1 MESLLGPAAR
11 ALLIGFLVAVMMS
24 VGLEVTAREC
34 VATLRNKRLL
44 IGTLLANFVIVPLLG
59 LGIAKMVPMPANIET
74 GFLLLAAAPGALFAI
89 NFTHKM
95 RGSVPFATAILFLL
109 TVLSLL
115 FTPVLARLLLNIDRA
130 LTLPYDR
137 AIPALLLYIVLPMV
151 FGLAIN
157 RWAHALA
164 LKLQKP
170 VNICAG
176 LLFGLE
182 IIFTGTLKSAAM
194 KKVGINGLCAMLVLI
209 IASMIIG
216 WLMGGPEDGTRRVLT
231 VSTSLRNVALC
242 LAIAARSFPGADVDV
257 AVIAFS
263 SLMFPPNAVF
273 TMYHVRKMKKQAAQ
287 SVHAVASGNPSVRV

>member
-1 MESLLGPAAR
+1 MESLLAPAAR
-11 ALLIGFLVAVMMS
+11 ALLTGFLITVMIS
-24 VGLEVTAREC
+24 VGLEVTARDC
-34 VATLRNKRLL
+34 IATLRDKRLL
-44 IGTLLANFVIVPLLG
+44 IGALLANFVVVPLLG

-95 RGSVPFATAILFLL
+95 RGSVPFAAAILFLL

-115 FTPVLARLLLNIDRA
+115 FTPVLARLLLNIDRPF
-130 LTLPYDR
+130 TLPYNR
-137 AIPALLLYIVLPMV
+137 AVPALLLYIVLPMA
-151 FGLAIN
+151 FGLVIN

-170 VNICAG
+170 VSICAG

-194 KKVGINGLCAMLVLI
+194 KKVGINGLCAMVVLI

-216 WLMGGPEDGTRRVLT
+216 WLLGGPDEGTRRVLT
-231 VSTSLRNVALC
+231 VSTSLRNVALA

-263 SLMFPPNAVF
+263 SLMFPQSGVF
-273 TMYHVRKMKKQAAQ
+273 TMYKVQKIKKRAAKA
-287 SVHAVASGNPSVRV
+287 VPAVAAGNRPV

>member
-11 ALLIGFLVAVMMS
+11 ALLIGFLITVMLS

-34 VATLRNKRLL
+34 GATLRNKRLL
-44 IGTLLANFVIVPLLG
+44 IGALLANFVLVPLLG
-59 LGIAKMVPMPANIET
+59 LGITKIISMPANIET

-95 RGSVPFATAILFLL
+95 RGSVPFAAAMLFLL
-109 TVLSLL
+109 TALSLL
-115 FTPVLARLLLNIDRA
+115 FTPPLARLLLHIDRA

-137 AIPALLLYIVLPMV
+137 AIPALLLYILLPMV
-151 FGLAIN
+151 SGLAIN
-157 RWAHALA
+157 RWAHSLA

-170 VNICAG
+170 VSICAG
-176 LLFGLE
+176 LLFALE
-182 IIFTGTLKSAAM
+182 IIFTGALKSAAM
-194 KKVGINGLCAMLVLI
+194 KRVGINGLCAMLILI
-209 IASMIIG
+209 VACMTIG
-216 WLMGGPEDGTRRVLT
+216 WLLGGPEDGTRRVLA
-231 VSTSLRNVALC
+231 VNTSLRNVALC

-273 TMYHVRKMKKQAAQ
+273 TMYHVRKMKKQAAR
-287 SVHAVASGNPSVRV
+287 SVVAGAPGNPQVGA

>member
-1 MESLLGPAAR
+1 
-11 ALLIGFLVAVMMS
+11 
-24 VGLEVTAREC
+24 
-34 VATLRNKRLL
+34 
-44 IGTLLANFVIVPLLG
+44 
-59 LGIAKMVPMPANIET
+59 MPANIET

-95 RGSVPFATAILFLL
+95 RGSVPSAAAILFLL

-115 FTPVLARLLLNIDRA
+115 FTPPLARLLLRIDRA
-130 LTLPYDR
+130 LTLPYGR
-137 AIPALLLYIVLPMV
+137 AISALLLYIALPMA
-151 FGLAIN
+151 FGLVIN
-157 RWAHALA
+157 RWAHPLA

-170 VNICAG
+170 VSICAG
-176 LLFGLE
+176 VLFALE
-182 IIFTGTLKSAAM
+182 IIFTGALKSAAM

-216 WLMGGPEDGTRRVLT
+216 WLLGGPDDGARRVLT

-242 LAIAARSFPGADVDV
+242 LAIAARSFPGANVDV

-273 TMYHVRKMKKQAAQ
+273 TMCHVRKMKKQAAQ
-287 SVHAVASGNPSVRV
+287 SVRAVAPRNPPVGA